1 MVLDKMFAQSDSE
14 RDEFLR
20 NVAGSNWWSEGKNKA

>member
-1 MVLDKMFAQSDSE
+1 WRQLRTDSE

-20 NVAGSNWWSEGKNKA
+20 SLTNLS